1 MAPTTALFGRRA
13 LRDAVATLAR
23 RHRARARAASGV
35 AAPSVDGDAGGG
47 ADARAASGSASGSG
61 RGAAAIERWS
71 ADLMEDD
78 EELDMLLATAGS
90 PEVVSRPGPKLRP
103 LSSEATAFG
112 DAPDRIF
119 ESTDERRAKIK
130 LALQSLYARRRQLR
144 RNEHAREPRPALS
157 EEDVQMRKQREAENL
172 ALEREVA
179 RYKEFAR
186 KTFAAGIGAQLPV
199 VQKLLAS
206 FYVPLVEAL
215 REEHEK
221 IKGNVPGVDRRVYGH
236 YLALLEPE
244 KLTVLTLHATLS
256 TLMKGDS
263 SIDSWT
269 FIRGETTSAGS
280 AKFIT
285 VADQVGSA
293 VQAEVN
299 LGRMRAAEK
308 AAKEAFRRSRMV
320 NTEENRQEVDALTEH
335 RLNAVL
341 DTTKMTTIKSVSKH
355 AKQALENAEWGR
367 EIRLKVGTVLL
378 TALMN
383 TAKIGVPNETGG
395 VLTLPAFYHDYK
407 EAGYGMLHWHD
418 SIYRFI
424 NTETMTRAALVP
436 VRHFPMV
443 VPPRDW
449 VRYNKGGYLRA
460 DTLFM
465 RGKYS
470 NEGPSRA
477 QIAALEE
484 KALEAEAAGEPV
496 QYQPVLDALSAL
508 GRTPWQV
515 NTDVLPIVE
524 EVWARGGGIA
534 EVPLRAELQLPRW
547 PGGSYTLRSDKR
559 RLQLLASGLP
569 GKGEVVDFLQSIR
582 KTKKLNMEL
591 HSQRCDFLIKLQV
604 AREMKNEKKIYF
616 PHNLDFRGRA
626 YTMHVHLNHIGSD
639 LCRGLLRFEEKKPL
653 GERGLRWMHIQ
664 CATLFGNGA
673 DKLPMD
679 ERVQFIK
686 DHIDEVRASA
696 QDPLASDAWWQDAE
710 EPWQCLATCIELDK
724 ALELADPTEF
734 ESNLPVHQDGSCNGL
749 QHYAALGR
757 DLHGGE
763 AVNLVP
769 ADRGADVYTGISNVL
784 KRIVAEDM
792 KLIDSADEDDV
803 ATAKLA
809 MALAQHIDRK
819 LVKQTVMTSV
829 YGVTF
834 IGARAQIYS
843 RLREREAMEDNELLR
858 YRVANYA
865 AKRTLD
871 ALNNMFTNA
880 RDVMGWLTQCATI
893 ATSAGEPVRWTTP
906 LGLPVVQPYHRQSK
920 KRVRTIL
927 QSFSL
932 KSDGDGEPVMKV
944 KQRSAFPPNYIHS
957 IDSSHM
963 MKTAVACV
971 DAGLTF
977 AGVHDS
983 FWTHARDVDE
993 MSAILRDKFIE
1004 VHNEPLLDNLYQ
1016 ELRATYPDV
1025 ADDFPPPP
1033 APGDLSLDV
1042 VKESVYFFS

>member
-1 MAPTTALFGRRA
+1 
-13 LRDAVATLAR
+13 
-23 RHRARARAASGV
+23 
-35 AAPSVDGDAGGG
+35 
-47 ADARAASGSASGSG
+47 
-61 RGAAAIERWS
+61 
-71 ADLMEDD
+71 
-78 EELDMLLATAGS
+78 MLLAAAGM
-90 PEVVSRPGPKLRP
+90 PESAPRPGPKLRP
-103 LSSEATAFG
+103 LSAEATAFG
-112 DAPDRIF
+112 DARDRIF
-119 ESTDERRAKIK
+119 EAANERKQKIR
-130 LALQSLYARRRQLR
+130 LALQSLHLRRRQLR
-144 RNEHAREPRPALS
+144 RSEAPREQPSAEQL
-157 EEDVQMRKQREAENL
+157 QLRKQREAENL
-172 ALEREVA
+172 ACEREVA

-206 FYVPLVEAL
+206 FYVPLVDAIK
-215 REEHEK
+215 EEHEK
-221 IKGNVPGVDRRVYGH
+221 IKSNVPGVDRRVYGH

-244 KLTVLTLHATLS
+244 KLAVLTLHTTLS
-256 TLMKGDS
+256 TLMKGDLRLDVP
-263 SIDSWT
+263 I
-269 FIRGETTSAGS
+269 FRGDDDTAASGS

-285 VADQVGSA
+285 VAEQVGIV

-308 AAKEAFRRSRMV
+308 IAKEAYKKSRQQTTLTADGGNAASKDV
-320 NTEENRQEVDALTEH
+320 EELVEQRINLT
-335 RLNAVL
+335 L
-341 DTTKMTTIKSVSKH
+341 DTSKMNTIKSVSKH
-355 AKQALENAEWGR
+355 ARNALENAEWGR
-367 EIRLKVGTVLL
+367 EIRVKVGTVLL
-378 TALMN
+378 NALMN
-383 TAKIGVPNETGG
+383 TAKIGVPEENGG
-395 VLTLPAFYHDYK
+395 VLTLPAFYHDYR
-407 EAGYGMLHWHD
+407 EGGYGMLHWHD

-436 VRHFPMV
+436 VKHFPMI
-443 VPPRDW
+443 VPPREW
-449 VRYNKGGYLRA
+449 VRYNNGGYLRA
-460 DTLFM
+460 NTLCM

-477 QIAALEE
+477 QVE
-484 KALEAEAAGEPV
+484 ALEAKAREAELKNEPV
-496 QYQPVLDALSAL
+496 LYQPVLDALNAL

-547 PGGSYTLRSDKR
+547 PGGSYALRSDKKR
-559 RLQLLASGLP
+559 FQLLASGLP
-569 GKGEVVDFLQSIR
+569 GKGEVIEFLQSVR
-582 KTKKLNMEL
+582 KTKKSNMEL

-604 AREMKNEKKIYF
+604 AREMKNEPNIYF

-639 LCRGLLRFEEKKPL
+639 LCRGLLRFSEKKPL
-653 GERGLRWMHIQ
+653 GERGLRWMYIQ

-679 ERVQFIK
+679 ERVQFIV
-686 DHIDEVRASA
+686 DQIEQVRASA
-696 QDPLASDAWWQDAE
+696 QDPLAKGAWWQDAE

-724 ALELADPTEF
+724 ALELEDPTQF
-734 ESNLPVHQDGSCNGL
+734 LSNLPVHQDGSCNGL

-769 ADRGADVYTGISNVL
+769 ADRGADVYTGIANVL
-784 KRIVAEDM
+784 KRIVADDI
-792 KLIDSADEDDV
+792 KLIDSDNEEDV
-803 ATAKLA
+803 ANAKLA
-809 MALAQHIDRK
+809 MALAHHIDRK

-843 RLREREAMEDNELLR
+843 RLREREVMEDNELLR
-858 YRVANYA
+858 YRVSTYA
-865 AKRTLD
+865 ARRTLD
-871 ALNNMFTNA
+871 ALNNMFSNA
-880 RDVMGWLTQCATI
+880 RDVMGWLTDCAAI
-893 ATSAGEPVRWTTP
+893 ATATGEPVRWTTP
-906 LGLPVVQPYHRQSK
+906 LGLPVVQPYHRKST

-927 QSFSL
+927 QSFTI
-932 KSDGDGEPVMKV
+932 KTDDDKQPVMKV

-983 FWTHARDVDE
+983 FWTHACDIDT
-993 MSAILRDKFIE
+993 MNKILREKFIE
-1004 VHNEPLLDNLYQ
+1004 VHSEPLLENLYE
-1016 ELRATYPDV
+1016 ELRESYPDV
-1025 ADDFPPPP
+1025 ADKFPRPPKH
-1033 APGDLSLDV
+1033 GDLDLNVIRD
-1042 VKESVYFFS
+1042 SVYFFS

>member
-13 LRDAVATLAR
+13 LRDAVATLTR

-61 RGAAAIERWS
+61 RGAAATERWS

-355 AKQALENAEWGR
+355 AKQA
-367 EIRLKVGTVLL
+367 
-378 TALMN
+378 
-383 TAKIGVPNETGG
+383 P
-395 VLTLPAFYHDYK
+395 
-407 EAGYGMLHWHD
+407 
-418 SIYRFI
+418 
-424 NTETMTRAALVP
+424 RA
-436 VRHFPMV
+436 
-443 VPPRDW
+443 W
-449 VRYNKGGYLRA
+449 
-460 DTLFM
+460 
-465 RGKYS
+465 
-470 NEGPSRA
+470 
-477 QIAALEE
+477 
-484 KALEAEAAGEPV
+484 
-496 QYQPVLDALSAL
+496 
-508 GRTPWQV
+508 TP
-515 NTDVLPIVE
+515 T
-524 EVWARGGGIA
+524 
-534 EVPLRAELQLPRW
+534 
-547 PGGSYTLRSDKR
+547 
-559 RLQLLASGLP
+559 
-569 GKGEVVDFLQSIR
+569 
-582 KTKKLNMEL
+582 
-591 HSQRCDFLIKLQV
+591 
-604 AREMKNEKKIYF
+604 
-616 PHNLDFRGRA
+616 
-626 YTMHVHLNHIGSD
+626 
-639 LCRGLLRFEEKKPL
+639 
-653 GERGLRWMHIQ
+653 
-664 CATLFGNGA
+664 
-673 DKLPMD
+673 
-679 ERVQFIK
+679 
-686 DHIDEVRASA
+686 
-696 QDPLASDAWWQDAE
+696 
-710 EPWQCLATCIELDK
+710 
-724 ALELADPTEF
+724 
-734 ESNLPVHQDGSCNGL
+734 
-749 QHYAALGR
+749 
-757 DLHGGE
+757 
-763 AVNLVP
+763 
-769 ADRGADVYTGISNVL
+769 
-784 KRIVAEDM
+784 
-792 KLIDSADEDDV
+792 
-803 ATAKLA
+803 
-809 MALAQHIDRK
+809 
-819 LVKQTVMTSV
+819 
-829 YGVTF
+829 
-834 IGARAQIYS
+834 
-843 RLREREAMEDNELLR
+843 
-858 YRVANYA
+858 
-865 AKRTLD
+865 
-871 ALNNMFTNA
+871 
-880 RDVMGWLTQCATI
+880 
-893 ATSAGEPVRWTTP
+893 
-906 LGLPVVQPYHRQSK
+906 
-920 KRVRTIL
+920 
-927 QSFSL
+927 
-932 KSDGDGEPVMKV
+932 
-944 KQRSAFPPNYIHS
+944 
-957 IDSSHM
+957 
-963 MKTAVACV
+963 
-971 DAGLTF
+971 
-977 AGVHDS
+977 
-983 FWTHARDVDE
+983 
-993 MSAILRDKFIE
+993 
-1004 VHNEPLLDNLYQ
+1004 
-1016 ELRATYPDV
+1016 
-1025 ADDFPPPP
+1025 
-1033 APGDLSLDV
+1033 
-1042 VKESVYFFS
+1042 

>member
-1 MAPTTALFGRRA
+1 
-13 LRDAVATLAR
+13 
-23 RHRARARAASGV
+23 
-35 AAPSVDGDAGGG
+35 
-47 ADARAASGSASGSG
+47 
-61 RGAAAIERWS
+61 
-71 ADLMEDD
+71 
-78 EELDMLLATAGS
+78 MLLAAAGMS
-90 PEVVSRPGPKLRP
+90 ESAPRPGPKLRP
-103 LSSEATAFG
+103 LSAEATAFG
-112 DAPDRIF
+112 DARDRIF
-119 ESTDERRAKIK
+119 ESPNERRAKIR
-130 LALQSLYARRRQLR
+130 LALQSLHARRKQLR
-144 RNEHAREPRPALS
+144 RSEFVRESPT
-157 EEDVQMRKQREAENL
+157 EEQLQMRKQREAENL
-172 ALEREVA
+172 ACEREVA
-179 RYKEFAR
+179 RYKELAR

-206 FYVPLVEAL
+206 FYVPLVDAVK
-215 REEHEK
+215 EEHEK
-221 IKGNVPGVDRRVYGH
+221 IRGNAPGIDRRVYGH

-244 KLTVLTLHATLS
+244 KLAVLTLHTTLS
-256 TLMKGDS
+256 TLMKGELNS
-263 SIDSWT
+263 ESWAA
-269 FIRGETTSAGS
+269 FRGMNELGTASGS

-285 VADQVGSA
+285 VAEQVGIA

-308 AAKEAFRRSRMV
+308 MAKEAYKKSRQNV
-320 NTEENRQEVDALTEH
+320 ASEGENVVSPESKEIEEVVESRINTM
-335 RLNAVL
+335 L
-341 DTTKMTTIKSVSKH
+341 DTSKLNTIKSVSRH
-355 AKQALENAEWGR
+355 ARQALEDAEWGR
-367 EIRLKVGTVLL
+367 EVRLKVGTVLL
-378 TALMN
+378 ALLMD
-383 TAKIGVPNETGG
+383 TAKIGVPDENGG
-395 VLTLPAFYHDYK
+395 LLTLPAFYHDYK
-407 EAGYGMLHWHD
+407 GRGYGMLHWHE

-436 VRHFPMV
+436 VKHFPMV
-443 VPPRDW
+443 VPPREW

-460 DTLFM
+460 DNLFM

-477 QIAALEE
+477 QVNALEE
-484 KALEAEAAGEPV
+484 KAREAEESGEPV
-496 QYQPVLDALSAL
+496 QYQTVLDALNAL

-534 EVPLRAELQLPRW
+534 EVPLRAEVQLPRW
-547 PGGSYTLRSDKR
+547 PGGSYSLRSDR
-559 RLQLLASGLP
+559 NRYQLLASGLP
-569 GKGEVVDFLQSIR
+569 GKGEVIEFLQSVR
-582 KTKKLNMEL
+582 KTKKSNMEL

-604 AREMKNEKKIYF
+604 AREMKGERNIYF

-639 LCRGLLRFEEKKPL
+639 LCRGLLRFSEKKML
-653 GERGLRWMHIQ
+653 GESGLRWMHIQ

-686 DHIDEVRASA
+686 DRIEQVRASA
-696 QDPLASDAWWQDAE
+696 QNPLARDAWWQDAE

-724 ALELADPTEF
+724 ALELADPTQF
-734 ESNLPVHQDGSCNGL
+734 MSNLPVHQDGSCNGL

-769 ADRGADVYTGISNVL
+769 ADRGADVYTGIANVL
-784 KRIVAEDM
+784 KRIVAEDI
-792 KLIDSADEDDV
+792 KLIDSDNEEDV
-803 ATAKLA
+803 ANAKLA
-809 MALAQHIDRK
+809 MALAHHIDRK

-858 YRVANYA
+858 YRVSTYA

-880 RDVMGWLTQCATI
+880 RDVMGWLTDCATI
-893 ATSAGEPVRWTTP
+893 ATASGEPVKWTTP
-906 LGLPVVQPYHRQSK
+906 LGLPVVQPYHRRST

-927 QSFSL
+927 QSFTL
-932 KSDGDGEPVMKV
+932 KVDDDTQPVMKV

-963 MKTAVACV
+963 MKTAIACV

-983 FWTHARDVDE
+983 FWTHACDVDT
-993 MSAILRDKFIE
+993 MNMILREKFIE
-1004 VHNEPLLDNLYQ
+1004 VHSEPLLENLYH
-1016 ELRATYPDV
+1016 EMKKNYPDV
-1025 ADDFPPPP
+1025 ADKFPQPPK
-1033 APGDLSLDV
+1033 PGQLDLNVIRD
-1042 VKESVYFFS
+1042 SVYFFS

>member
-1 MAPTTALFGRRA
+1 ML
-13 LRDAVATLAR
+13 L
-23 RHRARARAASGV
+23 AASGMPE
-35 AAPSVDGDAGGG
+35 AP
-47 ADARAASGSASGSG
+47 
-61 RGAAAIERWS
+61 
-71 ADLMEDD
+71 
-78 EELDMLLATAGS
+78 
-90 PEVVSRPGPKLRP
+90 PRPGPKLRP
-103 LSSEATAFG
+103 LSAAATAFG

-130 LALQSLYARRRQLR
+130 LALQALQTRRRQLR
-144 RNEHAREPRPALS
+144 RSEPARESQVPLS
-157 EEDVQMRKQREAENL
+157 EEQVQFRKQREAENL
-172 ALEREVA
+172 AVEREVL
-179 RYKEFAR
+179 RYKELAR

-215 REEHEK
+215 REEQEK

-244 KLTVLTLHATLS
+244 KLAVLTLHATLS
-256 TLMKGDS
+256 ALMKGDTKHE
-263 SIDSWT
+263 SWHVM
-269 FIRGETTSAGS
+269 IKDDMGAAGS
-280 AKFIT
+280 AKFIV
-285 VADQVGSA
+285 VADHVGSA

-299 LGRMRAAEK
+299 LARMRAAEK
-308 AAKEAFRRSRMV
+308 AAKEAFRRSRMM
-320 NTEENRQEVDALTEH
+320 NTEENVKEIEITAEQRINMA
-335 RLNAVL
+335 L
-341 DTTKMTTIKSVSKH
+341 DTSKLNTIRSVSKH
-355 AKQALENAEWGR
+355 ARQALENAEWGR
-367 EIRLKVGTVLL
+367 EVRLKVGTVLL

-383 TAKIGVPNETGG
+383 TAKIGVPGEHGET
-395 VLTLPAFYHDYK
+395 LTLPAFYHDYK

-436 VRHFPMV
+436 VKHFPMV
-443 VPPRDW
+443 VPPRPW
-449 VRYNKGGYLRA
+449 LRYNDGGYLRSNSI
-460 DTLFM
+460 FM

-477 QIAALEE
+477 QINALDE
-484 KALEAEAAGEPV
+484 KALEAEAAGAPV
-496 QYQPVLDALSAL
+496 QYQQVLDALNAL
-508 GRTPWQV
+508 GRTPWQI

-524 EVWARGGGIA
+524 EVWARGGGVA
-534 EVPLRAELQLPRW
+534 EVPLRAELQIPRW
-547 PGGSYTLRSDKR
+547 PGGSFSLRSDKR
-559 RLQLLASGLP
+559 RRQLLASGLP
-569 GKGEVVDFLQSIR
+569 GKGEVIEYLQSVR
-582 KTKKLNMEL
+582 KTKKSNMEL

-604 AREMKNEKKIYF
+604 AREMKNEPQIYF

-639 LCRGLLRFEEKKPL
+639 LCRGLLRFQEKKQL

-686 DHIDEVRASA
+686 DRIEEVRASA
-696 QDPLASDAWWQDAE
+696 QDPLAEGAWWQDAE

-724 ALELADPTEF
+724 ALELSDPTEF
-734 ESNLPVHQDGSCNGL
+734 MSNLPVHQDGSCNGL

-769 ADRGADVYTGISNVL
+769 AERAADVYTGIANVL

-792 KLIDSADEDDV
+792 KLIDSDDEEDV
-803 ATAKLA
+803 ANAKLA
-809 MALAQHIDRK
+809 MALANHIDRK

-843 RLREREAMEDNELLR
+843 RLKERDAMEDNELLR
-858 YRVANYA
+858 YRVSNYA
-865 AKRTLD
+865 ARRTLD
-871 ALNNMFTNA
+871 ALNNMFSNA
-880 RDVMGWLTQCATI
+880 RDVMAWLTDCATV
-893 ATSAGEPVRWTTP
+893 ATAAGAPVKWTTP
-906 LGLPVVQPYHRQSK
+906 LGLPVVQPYHRQSA

-932 KSDGDGEPVMKV
+932 KVEDDTQPVMKV

-983 FWTHARDVDE
+983 FWTHACDVDT
-993 MSAILRDKFIE
+993 MNTILREKFIE
-1004 VHNEPLLDNLYQ
+1004 VHSEPLLENLYH
-1016 ELRATYPDV
+1016 EMRETYPDV
-1025 ADDFPPPP
+1025 ADEFPKPPPP
-1033 APGDLSLDV
+1033 GDLDLNVIKD
-1042 VKESVYFFS
+1042 SVYFFS

>member
-1 MAPTTALFGRRA
+1 
-13 LRDAVATLAR
+13 
-23 RHRARARAASGV
+23 
-35 AAPSVDGDAGGG
+35 
-47 ADARAASGSASGSG
+47 
-61 RGAAAIERWS
+61 
-71 ADLMEDD
+71 MEDD
-78 EELDMLLATAGS
+78 EEIDLLLAAAADAVERA
-90 PEVVSRPGPKLRP
+90 PRPGPKLRP
-103 LSSEATAFG
+103 LSMAATAFG
-112 DAPDRIF
+112 DVKDRIF
-119 ESTDERRAKIK
+119 ETTDERRAKIK
-130 LALQSLYARRRQLR
+130 LALQSLHARRRQLR
-144 RNEHAREPRPALS
+144 RAGGHEARERA
-157 EEDVQMRKQREAENL
+157 EDADEGERRAQTRKQREAENL
-172 ALEREVA
+172 AVEREVM
-179 RYKEFAR
+179 RYKELAR

-215 REEHEK
+215 TEEQEK
-221 IKGNVPGVDRRVYGH
+221 IRGNVPGVDRRVYGH
-236 YLALLEPE
+236 YLGLLEPD
-244 KLTVLTLHATLS
+244 KLAVLTLHATLS
-256 TLMKGDS
+256 TLMKGDGRNNGAWS
-263 SIDSWT
+263 
-269 FIRGETTSAGS
+269 FIRGDQTAAGS
-280 AKFIT
+280 AKFIS

-299 LGRMRAAEK
+299 LERMRSAEK
-308 AAKEAFRRSRMV
+308 AAKEAFRRSRLV
-320 NTEENRQEVDALTEH
+320 NTEGNVKEIDDAAEH
-335 RLNAVL
+335 RINLAL
-341 DTTKMTTIKSVSKH
+341 DTSKMNTIKSVSKH
-355 AKQALENAEWGR
+355 ARQALENAEWGR
-367 EIRLKVGTVLL
+367 EIRLKIGTVLL

-383 TAKIGVPNETGG
+383 TAKIGVPDEKGEL
-395 VLTLPAFYHDYK
+395 LTLPAFYHDYK

-443 VPPRDW
+443 VPPRYW
-449 VRYNKGGYLRA
+449 ERYNKGGYLRA
-460 DTLFM
+460 DNLCM

-484 KALEAEAAGEPV
+484 KAREADASGEPV
-496 QYQPVLDALSAL
+496 QYQPVLDALNAL
-508 GRTPWQV
+508 GQTAWQI

-524 EVWARGGGIA
+524 EVWARGGGVA

-547 PGGSYTLRSDKR
+547 PGGSYALRSDKK

-569 GKGEVVDFLQSIR
+569 GKGEVIDFLQSVR
-582 KTKKLNMEL
+582 KTKKSNMEL

-604 AREMKNEKKIYF
+604 AREMKNEPNIYF

-639 LCRGLLRFEEKKPL
+639 LCRGLLRFNEKKPL

-686 DHIDEVRASA
+686 DRIEDVRASA
-696 QDPLASDAWWQDAE
+696 QDPLAKDAWWQEAE

-724 ALELADPTEF
+724 ALELSDPTQF
-734 ESNLPVHQDGSCNGL
+734 MSNLPVHQDGSCNGL

-769 ADRGADVYTGISNVL
+769 ADRGADVYTGIANVL
-784 KRIVAEDM
+784 KRIVAEDI
-792 KLIDSADEDDV
+792 KLIDSEDEEDV
-803 ATAKLA
+803 ANAKLA

-858 YRVANYA
+858 YRVSNYA

-871 ALNNMFTNA
+871 ALNNMFSNA
-880 RDVMGWLTQCATI
+880 RDVMGWLTTCATI

-906 LGLPVVQPYHRQSK
+906 LGLPVVQPYHSQRT

-932 KSDGDGEPVMKV
+932 KVHDEQQPVMKV

-963 MKTAVACV
+963 MRTAIACA

-983 FWTHARDVDE
+983 FWTHATDVDT
-993 MSAILRDKFIE
+993 MNVILREKFIE
-1004 VHNEPLLDNLYQ
+1004 VHKEPLLENLYH
-1016 ELRATYPDV
+1016 EFRANYPDV
-1025 ADDFPPPP
+1025 ADEFPQPP
-1033 APGDLSLDV
+1033 APGDLDLDV
-1042 VKESVYFFS
+1042 VRDSVYFFS

>member
-1 MAPTTALFGRRA
+1 
-13 LRDAVATLAR
+13 
-23 RHRARARAASGV
+23 
-35 AAPSVDGDAGGG
+35 
-47 ADARAASGSASGSG
+47 
-61 RGAAAIERWS
+61 
-71 ADLMEDD
+71 
-78 EELDMLLATAGS
+78 MLLAAAGL
-90 PEVVSRPGPKLRP
+90 PEGAPRPGPKLRP
-103 LSSEATAFG
+103 LSAEATAFG
-112 DAPDRIF
+112 DARDRIF
-119 ESTDERRAKIK
+119 ESANERRAKIR
-130 LALQSLYARRRQLR
+130 LALQSLNARRKQLR
-144 RNEHAREPRPALS
+144 RNETVREQPS
-157 EEDVQMRKQREAENL
+157 EEQLQMRKQREAENL
-172 ALEREVA
+172 ACEREVA
-179 RYKEFAR
+179 RYKELAR

-206 FYVPLVEAL
+206 FYVPLVDAVK
-215 REEHEK
+215 EEHEK
-221 IKGNVPGVDRRVYGH
+221 IRGNVPGIDRRVYGH

-244 KLTVLTLHATLS
+244 KLAVLTLHTTLS
-256 TLMKGDS
+256 TLMKGELNTE
-263 SIDSWT
+263 SWAT
-269 FIRGETTSAGS
+269 FRGMNESGTASGS

-285 VADQVGSA
+285 VAEQVGIA

-308 AAKEAFRRSRMV
+308 AAKEAYKKSRQTIALDGENAV
-320 NTEENRQEVDALTEH
+320 QPESKEIEEVVEH
-335 RLNAVL
+335 RINAML
-341 DTTKMTTIKSVSKH
+341 DTSKLTTIKSVSKH
-355 AKQALENAEWGR
+355 ARQALENAEWGR
-367 EIRLKVGTVLL
+367 EIRLKVGTLLL
-378 TALMN
+378 TLLMD
-383 TAKIGVPNETGG
+383 TAKIGVPDENGG
-395 VLTLPAFYHDYK
+395 LLTLPAFYHDYK
-407 EAGYGMLHWHD
+407 EAGYGMLHWHE

-436 VRHFPMV
+436 VKHFPMV
-443 VPPRDW
+443 VPPREW

-460 DTLFM
+460 DNLFM

-477 QIAALEE
+477 QVNALEE
-484 KALEAEAAGEPV
+484 KAREAEEAGETV
-496 QYQPVLDALSAL
+496 QYQTVLDALNAL
-508 GRTPWQV
+508 GRTPWQI
-515 NTDVLPIVE
+515 NSDVLPIVE

-534 EVPLRAELQLPRW
+534 EVPLRAEVQLPRW
-547 PGGSYTLRSDKR
+547 PGGSYSLRSDKNR
-559 RLQLLASGLP
+559 HQLLASGLP
-569 GKGEVVDFLQSIR
+569 GKGEVIDFLQSVR
-582 KTKKLNMEL
+582 KTKKSNMEL

-604 AREMKNEKKIYF
+604 AREMKGEPKIYF

-639 LCRGLLRFEEKKPL
+639 LCRGLLRFSEKKAL
-653 GERGLRWMHIQ
+653 GESGLRWMHIQ

-686 DHIDEVRASA
+686 DRIDEVRASA
-696 QDPLASDAWWQDAE
+696 QDPLAKDAWWQSAE

-724 ALELADPTEF
+724 ALELADPTQF
-734 ESNLPVHQDGSCNGL
+734 MSNLPVHQDGSCNGL

-769 ADRGADVYTGISNVL
+769 ADRGADVYTGIANVL
-784 KRIVAEDM
+784 KRIVAEDI
-792 KLIDSADEDDV
+792 KLIDSDNEEDV
-803 ATAKLA
+803 ANAKLA
-809 MALAQHIDRK
+809 MALAHHIDRK

-858 YRVANYA
+858 YRVSTYA

-880 RDVMGWLTQCATI
+880 RDVMGWLTDCATI
-893 ATSAGEPVRWTTP
+893 ATASGEPVKWTTP
-906 LGLPVVQPYHRQSK
+906 LGLPVVQPYHRQST

-927 QSFSL
+927 QSFTL
-932 KSDGDGEPVMKV
+932 KVDDDTQPVMKV

-963 MKTAVACV
+963 MKTAIACV

-983 FWTHARDVDE
+983 FWTHARDVDTMNE
-993 MSAILRDKFIE
+993 ILREKFIE
-1004 VHNEPLLDNLYQ
+1004 VHSEPLLENLYH
-1016 ELRATYPDV
+1016 EMKKNYPDV
-1025 ADDFPPPP
+1025 ADKFPKPPE
-1033 APGDLSLDV
+1033 PGKLDLNVIRD
-1042 VKESVYFFS
+1042 SVYFFS